1 MSIKIEE
8 LNDILLAANVK
19 DQAMRS
25 AIIKEAEELEAS
37 KKEER
42 ESGKAPKSKYAYT
55 VLIRVDDPVVKKIIE
70 NTEAFI
76 TKTAESIDQSQ
87 IIERITIGASRQNDS
102 VKKKGK
108 INTFADYFAFIKS
121 KFHKSEDAG
130 VKNVSKQPVR
140 VIALDSAEIKFN

>member
-1 MSIKIEE
+1 MSFNKDDIQEILIQAGIDQKKRSEAMKIADEIE
-8 LNDILLAANVK
+8 AA
-19 DQAMRS
+19 
-25 AIIKEAEELEAS
+25 

-42 ESGKAPKSKYAYT
+42 EAGKSPKSKYNYT
-55 VLIRVDDPVVKKIIE
+55 VLLRVDDPEIKKVIE

-130 VKNVSKQPVR
+130 AKNVSKQPVR
-140 VIALDSAEIKFN
+140 VIVLDSAEIKFS